1 MRNNTEF
8 AITHS
13 IKEKPFLSSACSAAG
28 SLKDKRGA
36 LPFPSPSPLF
46 RALLR
51 PYLGAIPHRQAKKE
65 RQVMQISPSAAG
77 AGKPGEVC
85 SASKWQITH

>member
-1 MRNNTEF
+1 MRNNTKF

-28 SLKDKRGA
+28 SL
-36 LPFPSPSPLF
+36 PFPPPSPLF